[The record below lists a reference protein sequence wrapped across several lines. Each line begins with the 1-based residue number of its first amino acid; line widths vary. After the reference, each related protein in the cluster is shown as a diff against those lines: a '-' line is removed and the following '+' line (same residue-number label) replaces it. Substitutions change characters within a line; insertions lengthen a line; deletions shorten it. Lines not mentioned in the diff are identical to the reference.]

1 MKGGYFMYRVVSGAT
16 RIWLKIWLH
25 LESHDAENVPASGG
39 CVLAS
44 NHASYLDPPIVACG
58 LKHRVVRFMA
68 RDTLFAGRFRNW
80 FFHGIKCVPLDRTRG
95 DVAALRKGIQLLKEG
110 EVLGLFPEGTRSPD
124 GQLKPAKGGIG
135 FLIAKAGVPVVPI
148 YVGGTFEAFPKG
160 AKHIKR
166 GKVCVYYGRPISFA
180 EISGLGEGKESYQAI
195 GDLIMSR
202 IALLRDKAASLQA

>member
-1 MKGGYFMYRVVSGAT
+1 MYRVVSGAT

>member
-1 MKGGYFMYRVVSGAT
+1 MKRGYFMYRLVSGAT
-16 RIWLKIWLH
+16 RLWLKAWMH
-25 LESHDAENVPASGG
+25 LDSHGAENVPASGG

-166 GKVCVYYGRPISFA
+166 GKVSVYYGQPISFA
-180 EISGLGEGKESYQAI
+180 EISGRGEGKESYQAI

-202 IALLRDKAASLQA
+202 IAFLRDKASSAQK